1 MADDNLFQELGDRL
15 SERKRLLFVVACWR
29 DAWDLIPNDKQRQ
42 AVRDLETSAEMSSCK
57 SEVVLNQLEI
67 ENKLWDRVWS
77 QQGSFQSQP
86 PWDEATAVAAAT
98 ILVTSAA
105 LESPSDSGHAWT
117 EADRARDHAGGLGL
131 LQVWDSRIAK
141 QAAILRHLVGNPFR
155 PYAFPANW
163 STPVIQLADAV
174 YNGQPCAFALR
185 SLLEAGHPDIADHFR
200 EAEHPKGCW
209 VLDAILD
216 KK

>member
-1 MADDNLFQELGDRL
+1 MIG
-15 SERKRLLFVVACWR
+15 
-29 DAWDLIPNDKQRQ
+29 
-42 AVRDLETSAEMSSCK
+42 SANAS
-57 SEVVLNQLEI
+57 
-67 ENKLWDRVWS
+67 
-77 QQGSFQSQP
+77 GSFSWSRVGETP
-86 PWDEATAVAAAT
+86 GT
-98 ILVTSAA
+98 LS
-105 LESPSDSGHAWT
+105 SGT
-117 EADRARDHAGGLGL
+117 VSGVSR
-131 LQVWDSRIAK
+131 DSRIAK

-174 YNGQPCAFALR
+174 YNGEPCSFA
-185 SLLEAGHPDIADHFR
+185 LLEAGLPELADHFR